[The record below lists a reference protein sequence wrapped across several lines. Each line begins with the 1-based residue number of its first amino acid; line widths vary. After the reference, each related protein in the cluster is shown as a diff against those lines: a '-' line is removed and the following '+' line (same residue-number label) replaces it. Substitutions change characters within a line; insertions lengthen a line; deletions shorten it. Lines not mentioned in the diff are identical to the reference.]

1 MHAGAGTSAARRAL
15 VAAAAVAA
23 MGVAAQS
30 ASAAY
35 PGMNGRIAF
44 ESTVTGNSEIF
55 AVNADGTGVTN
66 LTQDAAADTDP
77 VFSPDGSRIAFV
89 KTGEGH
95 TNIWV
100 MNADGTSARN
110 LTVGPATTGP
120 PAACPTVLG
129 TGVAPTWSPDGSR
142 IAYASGGEIMVMNA
156 DATGSG
162 KRSLTCTAA
171 SVAAESAPAWAAN
184 GQIAYV
190 RNSPSDIWAMNA
202 DGSGQHPVTATS
214 SVGELAPDW
223 SPDSR
228 RIVYTRSGQVWT
240 MNADGSGQAAIV
252 SGPGKAG
259 TQPAFAPDGT
269 RIVFDSSAFTAP
281 NGPDIFAMNPDGT
294 AVTRIFGYVPGAELD
309 PTWQPVLTGPPSG
322 PPGPK

>member
-15 VAAAAVAA
+15 VAAAAVAV

-77 VFSPDGSRIAFV
+77 AFSPDGSRIAF
-89 KTGEGH
+89 
-95 TNIWV
+95 
-100 MNADGTSARN
+100 
-110 LTVGPATTGP
+110 
-120 PAACPTVLG
+120 
-129 TGVAPTWSPDGSR
+129 WSPDGSR

-190 RNSPSDIWAMNA
+190 RNSPSDIWVMNA

-228 RIVYTRSGQVWT
+228 RIVYTRGGQVWT

-281 NGPDIFAMNPDGT
+281 NGPDIFTMNPDGT

-309 PTWQPVLTGPPSG
+309 PTWQPVLTAPPSG